1 MRFYL
6 VGGRDYKT
14 EDWAV
19 RVNGVEIEAAFITRH
34 DVPLEGRP
42 RVEVSLTAQL
52 PSGQVVTI
60 TGSDAEM
67 FEVSTGI
74 RSVAENR
81 FDTWFLHKEA
91 QGTVP

>member
-1 MRFYL
+1 MRM
-6 VGGRDYKT
+6 
-14 EDWAV
+14 
-19 RVNGVEIEAAFITRH
+19 NGVEIEEGSITRQ
-34 DVPLEGRP
+34 DVPLDGRP
-42 RVEVSLTAQL
+42 RVEVSLTVHL

-67 FEVSTGI
+67 FEVSVGI

>member
-1 MRFYL
+1 
-6 VGGRDYKT
+6 
-14 EDWAV
+14 V
-19 RVNGVEIEAAFITRH
+19 RMNGVEIEEAFITRH
-34 DVPLEGRP
+34 DVPLDGRP
-42 RVEVSLTAQL
+42 RVEVSLTVQL

>member
-1 MRFYL
+1 MRL
-6 VGGRDYKT
+6 NEVQ
-14 EDWAV
+14 
-19 RVNGVEIEAAFITRH
+19 IEEAFITRH

-42 RVEVSLTAQL
+42 RVEVSLTVQL

-67 FEVSTGI
+67 FEVATGL

-81 FDTWFLHKEA
+81 YDTWFLHKEA

>member
-1 MRFYL
+1 MRL
-6 VGGRDYKT
+6 NEVQ
-14 EDWAV
+14 
-19 RVNGVEIEAAFITRH
+19 IEEAFITRH
-34 DVPLEGRP
+34 DVPLDGRP
-42 RVEVSLTAQL
+42 RVEVSLTVRL

-67 FEVSTGI
+67 FEASIGI